1 MTAIGSTNSNVSNTY
16 ANQGANTGT
25 ASSTNAQ
32 SDQLRADA
40 LAQMGQL
47 KSAESIANSKSQ
59 ASQLIADDA
68 RKAMDKGNADIAA
81 TQTRVDAARQ
91 AMLDQQSKWGMK
103 APNSVTAQQAYA
115 EITAELQ
122 KLKDAQPGLDK
133 AYAEAKTVLAQA
145 KQEAS
150 IAKAAVDANQMIIN
164 ATGPNSGGVSNP
176 TTDTS
181 TDNVSN
187 QAISAFTAK
196 TRDPGFWTTANIR
209 TILVEVLSTASDLSN
224 QKLLALAQELDNN
237 NQQLKSLGQTT
248 ANLQKAQVVFG
259 SDDKGNLP
267 VRDGANL
274 GLSGKGTTMSGDI
287 LAINTEVKKLFE
299 DPTYTPKTLT
309 ATNDTDPSK
318 ARTKETEFM
327 NNYLAMVKEG
337 LQSGAIKKSE
347 IVNYAEMGVTKDQ
360 LSALGTTIKARQD
373 ELSNVN
379 SKLQTNVQQY
389 NNTVQTLTNLLSQF
403 LANFKSLD
411 TTLIGN
417 MR

>member
-1 MTAIGSTNSNVSNTY
+1 MAIPAASSNTTNPY
-16 ANQGANTGT
+16 VNTRANPGA

-81 TQTRVDAARQ
+81 AQTKLDAATQ
-91 AMLDQQSKWGMK
+91 AWDSANQNYGRGSLEGITK
-103 APNSVTAQQAYA
+103 ARSDLQNANAA
-115 EITAELQ
+115 LQ
-122 KLKDAQPGLDK
+122 KLKDAQPALDK
-133 AYAEAKTVLAQA
+133 ANADAQTVLAQA

-150 IAKAAVDANQMIIN
+150 IAKAAVDANQIIIN
-164 ATGPNSGGVSNP
+164 ATEPNSGGGTNP
-176 TTDTS
+176 TTDPS

-196 TRDPGFWTTANIR
+196 TRDPSFWNTANIR

-237 NQQLKSLGQTT
+237 NQQLKSLGQAT

-259 SDDKGNLP
+259 TDDKGNLP

-274 GLSGKGTTMSGDI
+274 GLSGKGTTMSGDV

-309 ATNDTDPSK
+309 STNDTDPSK
-318 ARTKETEFM
+318 PRTKETEFM

-347 IVNYAEMGVTKDQ
+347 MGNYAEMGVTKDQ
-360 LSALGTTIKARQD
+360 LSALGTSIKARQD